1 MKFKENDLEN
11 REYIVYNI
19 STNLCSR
26 YTHFTVLT
34 HKLPVAYN
42 IDSLDRKQESPYRR
56 CACYYL
62 YSSVRVNLLRSVR
75 LVVPGR
81 KLANWVI

>member
-1 MKFKENDLEN
+1 M
-11 REYIVYNI
+11 YNI
-19 STNLCSR
+19 STDR
-26 YTHFTVLT
+26 YTHGFIVFT

-42 IDSLDRKQESPYRR
+42 IDSLNRKQES
-56 CACYYL
+56 
-62 YSSVRVNLLRSVR
+62 SSQMRLLLSPRLSPGKSITEVR